1 MQGIDCHGVPPYLIN
16 PVEALKDYAATV
28 HYTEG
33 CGILKNDTGGL
44 ADAAADAS
52 KSDAAVMVLG
62 LDPSVEYEMRDRTDL
77 LLPGEQAG
85 LVAAVR
91 KALGPTKPLVLV
103 LMGGGVIDTAPVDDL
118 VDAILWVGYPG
129 QVRKTASF
137 LEFPYV
143 CPEPVLAKCSFL
155 YINGSKMPFSAQS
168 GGTALAQVLYGR
180 ETPLFAPLIY
190 IMHHFTKTGSGQT

>member
-1 MQGIDCHGVPPYLIN
+1 MLPLSKEKVKTVAISGPNANNSANMQGIDCHGVPPYLIN

-77 LLPGEQAG
+77 LLP
-85 LVAAVR
+85 
-91 KALGPTKPLVLV
+91 
-103 LMGGGVIDTAPVDDL
+103 
-118 VDAILWVGYPG
+118 
-129 QVRKTASF
+129 
-137 LEFPYV
+137 
-143 CPEPVLAKCSFL
+143 
-155 YINGSKMPFSAQS
+155 
-168 GGTALAQVLYGR
+168 
-180 ETPLFAPLIY
+180 IY
-190 IMHHFTKTGSGQT
+190 IHNDVMMI

>member
-1 MQGIDCHGVPPYLIN
+1 VGTVAISGPNANNSANMQGIDCHGVPPYLIN

-52 KSDAAVMVLG
+52 KSDAAVLVLG

-129 QVRKTASF
+129 QVRKRHF
-137 LEFPYV
+137 LSTF
-143 CPEPVLAKCSFL
+143 
-155 YINGSKMPFSAQS
+155 YITMND
-168 GGTALAQVLYGR
+168 
-180 ETPLFAPLIY
+180 
-190 IMHHFTKTGSGQT
+190 HFTKTGSGQT

>member
-129 QVRKTASF
+129 QVRQRHF
-137 LEFPYV
+137 LSTFYITMKIILPRQARDRHRESTQKKCRFRRRAVVP
-143 CPEPVLAKCSFL
+143 PWRKCSMVGKRHFLRHL
-155 YINGSKMPFSAQS
+155 YI
-168 GGTALAQVLYGR
+168 
-180 ETPLFAPLIY
+180 
-190 IMHHFTKTGSGQT
+190 